1 MKSEIPFMFSS
12 SLDMYGES
20 ETPYTQHR
28 RLCLFCSSKIDE
40 GERKFIF
47 NLVIPR
53 RYRLGTRINI
63 TTPASSRG
71 VITESFNHPPV
82 IFYHRQRYAGSI
94 PAFGISGISH
104 ISENCIIFLLCF
116 TSKMGSVFIALP
128 PHAEVAVCEF
138 DPHNRHF

>member
-20 ETPYTQHR
+20 ETPSTQHR

-47 NLVIPR
+47 NLV
-53 RYRLGTRINI
+53 
-63 TTPASSRG
+63 TTSASSRG